1 MPDPGRPGGSTR
13 ASSHAS
19 PAEREI
25 IDRIR
30 TKGRITFA
38 EFMETALYWPDGGY
52 YTGGAGVWG
61 GNGDYVTN
69 LDMGP
74 VFSKLIARQ
83 IHEMWTCLG
92 SASEFELIEA
102 GAGRGWL
109 SKGILGAI
117 DGMFP
122 DLGRVIKVR
131 LVERNANLRQ
141 PPVDRTSWHADI
153 KDLDRGVI
161 GCVLSNE
168 LIDSFPVHRVVRG
181 AFGLREVY
189 TGLDGSGFVDI
200 VAEPSTPAL
209 AGYFNDLNVV
219 LAAGQAAE
227 VNLKALEWIAGASS
241 LLDAGFVMTIDYGWP
256 ARDLYAP
263 ERMRGTLRCHFR
275 HTVSDNPYALIG
287 SQDITAHIDFTALAR
302 QGARAGL
309 DVTGFTTQ
317 KNFLIGAGII
327 EELEEIAAV
336 DPAGMEKL
344 KHNQYIKGLI
354 MPGGMGDDFKVLI
367 QHKGIAAPRLSGFSF
382 KDMSPYLEAP
392 IGPSRA

>member
-1 MPDPGRPGGSTR
+1 MPDPGRPGGATR

-19 PAEREI
+19 LAEREI

-52 YTGGAGVWG
+52 YTGPSGVWG

-83 IHEMWTCLG
+83 VHEMWTCLG
-92 SASEFELIEA
+92 SAPGFELIEA

-109 SKGILGAI
+109 SKGILSAI
-117 DGMFP
+117 DVMFP
-122 DLGRVIKVR
+122 DLGRAIKVR

-141 PPVDRTSWHADI
+141 AAAGRVSWHADI
-153 KDLDRGVI
+153 KDLDKGVK

-168 LIDSFPVHRVVRG
+168 LIDSFPVHRVVRD
-181 AFGLREVY
+181 ASGLKEVY
-189 TGLDGSGFVDI
+189 IGFDGSGFVDI

-209 AGYFNDLNVV
+209 AGYFRDLNVE
-219 LAAGQAAE
+219 LAAGQRAE

-275 HTVSDNPYALIG
+275 HTVGDNPYVNIG

-302 QGARAGL
+302 AGAKAGL

-327 EELEEIAAV
+327 EELE
-336 DPAGMEKL
+336 DMTGPGPANPEKL
-344 KHNQYIKGLI
+344 RHNQFIKGLI

-367 QHKGIAAPRLSGFSF
+367 QHKGAAAPRLSGFSF
-382 KDMSPYLEAP
+382 KEMSPYLHH
-392 IGPSRA
+392 RA

>member
-1 MPDPGRPGGSTR
+1 MSDPGRPGGATL
-13 ASSHAS
+13 ASSRVS

-25 IDRIR
+25 ISRIR

-52 YTGGAGVWG
+52 YAGGPGVWG

-74 VFSKLIARQ
+74 VFSKVIARQ
-83 IHEMWTCLG
+83 VYEMWKCLG
-92 SASEFELIEA
+92 SAPGFELIEA

-141 PPVDRTSWHADI
+141 PAAGRTSWHADI
-153 KDLDRGVI
+153 KDLVGGVT

-168 LIDSFPVHRVVRG
+168 LIDSFPFHRVVR
-181 AFGLREVY
+181 AASGLREVY
-189 TGLDGSGFVDI
+189 TGLDGPGFVDI

-209 AGYFNDLNVV
+209 AGYFKDLNVE

-263 ERMRGTLRCHFR
+263 ERMRGTLRCHSR
-275 HTVSDNPYALIG
+275 HTVGNDPYALIG
-287 SQDITAHIDFTALAR
+287 SQDITAHIDFTALSR

-327 EELEEIAAV
+327 EEIEEITASG
-336 DPAGMEKL
+336 PAGIEKL
-344 KHNQYIKGLI
+344 KHNQSIKGLI

-367 QHKGIAAPRLSGFSF
+367 QHKGVVAPRLSGFSF

-392 IGPSRA
+392 LSRA

>member
-1 MPDPGRPGGSTR
+1 MPEQGRSVGAPL

-19 PAEREI
+19 PVEREI
-25 IDRIR
+25 IERIR
-30 TKGRITFA
+30 TKGMITFA

-52 YTGGAGVWG
+52 YTGDSGVWG
-61 GNGDYVTN
+61 GSGDYVTN

-74 VFSKLIARQ
+74 VFSRLIAGQ
-83 IHEMWTCLG
+83 VHEMWTCLG
-92 SASEFELIEA
+92 SAPGFELIEA

-109 SKGILGAI
+109 SKGILRAI
-117 DGMFP
+117 DASYP
-122 DLGRVIKVR
+122 DLGRVIKGR

-141 PPVDRTSWHADI
+141 PPVDRISWHADI
-153 KDLDRGVI
+153 KDLDKGVK

-181 AFGLREVY
+181 ATGLKEVY

-209 AGYFNDLNVV
+209 AGYFRDLDVE
-219 LAAGQAAE
+219 LAVGQTAE
-227 VNLKALEWIAGASS
+227 VNLKALEWIAAASS

-256 ARDLYAP
+256 AVDLYAP

-275 HTVSDNPYALIG
+275 HTVSDNPYANTG

-302 QGARAGL
+302 AGARAGL

-327 EELEEIAAV
+327 EELE
-336 DPAGMEKL
+336 DMTGPGPASPEKL
-344 KHNQYIKGLI
+344 RHNQFIKGLI

-367 QHKGIAAPRLSGFSF
+367 QHKGLAAPRLSGFSF
-382 KDMSPYLEAP
+382 KDMSRYLRH
-392 IGPSRA
+392 RA